1 MPDKITDSRGRLD
14 LTNTQILN
22 TVRKYA
28 PLDYQQRIPVATQG
42 NIQEVL
48 RTMNNYMPNWDVFWN
63 VFIGRIGR
71 VVINDRM
78 NFTNPLAKLKGQTL
92 NYGMSMQEVQANLIK
107 ARVYDK
113 NDTNVFG
120 REGREP
126 DIHIAYHTQNRTD
139 KYELNIPMQEVLHGA
154 FIDGGSISAFFNSL
168 MEIPV
173 ASANNDE
180 YVLMRDLVKTYD
192 ELHGFYNLNVT
203 ERPAANAP
211 LEDMIA
217 WGISLVTKVRA
228 TYKKMSFFQ
237 TKYSPE
243 GREFGLATRSSR
255 IIALIDADTEAAL
268 KAAINGYAF
277 NKEDLQLVAD
287 DIIVLDEMPIEGCYC
302 LLLDEDW
309 YQCVD
314 TLSPMML
321 TAPLNPSNMS
331 YNYFYHVWQIMS
343 YSLFLGAAMF
353 STRPDTSLEALTS
366 TVTGVTLV
374 DAEGETTGVVEPG
387 GTVQLI
393 AKVQGTNEPNQAV
406 RYEIKAYDGG
416 GRGRTL
422 PAECYVDSLGVFHAG
437 NAPQV
442 AKFVIQATSLENPAF
457 SAQYTVTVAGET
469 YVTKIAGTAVAM
481 ETGGKG
487 TSTITITPSN
497 ATQQAYEAVAV
508 EDAIAISN
516 ITETGIEIASVG
528 DAGTYNVVVIA
539 QGGDPTKAAPKATI
553 KVTVTDPT
561 E

>member
-48 RTMNNYMPNWDVFWN
+48 RNMNSYMPNWDVFWN
-63 VFIGRIGR
+63 VFLGRIGR
-71 VVINDRM
+71 TVINDRM
-78 NFTNPLAKLKGQTL
+78 NFTNPLAKLKGATL

-126 DIHIAYHTQNRTD
+126 DIHVLYHQQNRTD
-139 KYELNIPMQEVLHGA
+139 KYELNIPMEDVLRGA
-154 FIDGGSISAFFNSL
+154 FIEGGSISAFVNSL
-168 MEIPV
+168 VEVPI

-180 YVLMRDLVKTYD
+180 YLLMRDLTKTYD
-192 ELHGFYNLNVT
+192 ELHGFYNHNVT
-203 ERPAANAP
+203 ERPADNAP
-211 LEDMIA
+211 LEEVIA

-228 TYKKMSFFQ
+228 TYKKMKYFQ

-243 GREFGLATRSSR
+243 GREFGLATRSNR
-255 IIALIDADTEAAL
+255 IIAIIDADTEAAL
-268 KAAINGYAF
+268 TAAINGYAF
-277 NKEDLQLVAD
+277 NKEDLKLVAD
-287 DIIVLDEMPIEGCYC
+287 DIIVIDEMPIHGAYC

-321 TAPLNPSNMS
+321 QSPLNPSNMS
-331 YNYFYHVWQIMS
+331 YNYFYHVWQILS
-343 YSLFLGAAMF
+343 YSLFLGAVMF
-353 STRPDTSLEALTS
+353 STRSDTSITALAS

-374 DAEGETTGVVEPG
+374 DANGNTSGVVEPG
-387 GTVQLI
+387 ETVKLM
-393 AKVQGTNEPNQAV
+393 ATVQGTNEPNQAV

-416 GRGRTL
+416 GRSRTL

-457 SAQYTVTVAGET
+457 AAQYTVSVAGET
-469 YVTKIAGTAVAM
+469 YVTKIAATNVSMAIGGSAVSKV
-481 ETGGKG
+481 TV
-487 TSTITITPSN
+487 TPAN
-497 ATQQAYEAVAV
+497 ATQAAYEAYAV
-508 EDAIAISN
+508 EDDIAITN
-516 ITETGIEIASVG
+516 ITADGIEIGSVG
-528 DAGTYNVVVIA
+528 DTAGTYSVVVIA
-539 QGGDPTKAAPKATI
+539 QGGDPASAAPKATV
-553 KVTVTDPT
+553 KVTVT
-561 E
+561 EA

>member
-113 NDTNVFG
+113 DNTNVFG

-139 KYELNIPMQEVLHGA
+139 QYELNIPMQEVLHGA

-203 ERPAANAP
+203 ERPAANAHA
-211 LEDMIA
+211 I
-217 WGISLVTKVRA
+217 IS
-228 TYKKMSFFQ
+228 SN
-237 TKYSPE
+237 
-243 GREFGLATRSSR
+243 G
-255 IIALIDADTEAAL
+255 AL
-268 KAAINGYAF
+268 
-277 NKEDLQLVAD
+277 
-287 DIIVLDEMPIEGCYC
+287 
-302 LLLDEDW
+302 
-309 YQCVD
+309 
-314 TLSPMML
+314 LS
-321 TAPLNPSNMS
+321 APLLML
-331 YNYFYHVWQIMS
+331 HW
-343 YSLFLGAAMF
+343 
-353 STRPDTSLEALTS
+353 
-366 TVTGVTLV
+366 
-374 DAEGETTGVVEPG
+374 
-387 GTVQLI
+387 
-393 AKVQGTNEPNQAV
+393 
-406 RYEIKAYDGG
+406 
-416 GRGRTL
+416 
-422 PAECYVDSLGVFHAG
+422 
-437 NAPQV
+437 
-442 AKFVIQATSLENPAF
+442 
-457 SAQYTVTVAGET
+457 
-469 YVTKIAGTAVAM
+469 KI
-481 ETGGKG
+481 
-487 TSTITITPSN
+487 
-497 ATQQAYEAVAV
+497 
-508 EDAIAISN
+508 
-516 ITETGIEIASVG
+516 
-528 DAGTYNVVVIA
+528 
-539 QGGDPTKAAPKATI
+539 
-553 KVTVTDPT
+553 
-561 E
+561 